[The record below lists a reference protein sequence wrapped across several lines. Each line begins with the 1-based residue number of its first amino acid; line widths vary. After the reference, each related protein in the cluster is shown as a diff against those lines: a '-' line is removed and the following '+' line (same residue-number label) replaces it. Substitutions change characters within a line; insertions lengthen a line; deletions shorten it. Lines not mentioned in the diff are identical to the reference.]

1 MMIRT
6 LSSIV
11 AALALLFASSC
22 GGPADRSAPATTKEE
37 PAPLS
42 DPAKQQLLPKMSE
55 VARSHTGGW
64 GSLTPEQKAPFL
76 DFHSNS
82 EDKAKTH
89 YETLVETEREVQKN
103 LGQ

>member
-1 MMIRT
+1 MMIRA

-11 AALALLFASSC
+11 AALTLLLGSSC
-22 GGPADRSAPATTKEE
+22 GGPTDQSAPVTTKEE

-42 DPAKQQLLPKMSE
+42 DPAKQQLLPLMSE
-55 VARSHTGGW
+55 VARFQTGGW
-64 GSLTPEQKAPFL
+64 DSLTPEQKAPFL
-76 DFHSNS
+76 DFHSNN

-89 YETLVETEREVQKN
+89 YETLVETELEVQKN